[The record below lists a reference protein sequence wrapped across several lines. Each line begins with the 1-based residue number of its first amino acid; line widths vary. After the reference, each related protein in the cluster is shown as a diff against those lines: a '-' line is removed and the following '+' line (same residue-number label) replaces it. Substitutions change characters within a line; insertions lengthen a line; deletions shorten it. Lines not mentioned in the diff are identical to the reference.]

1 MGCSGP
7 GDREKMI
14 RTVITLIFFTIWP
27 VTPAIGQVSG
37 EADVNQAEL
46 DSLWIRASAGGIR
59 FQDQVKPCKEALVE
73 KGADAVGYLVS
84 KMDTRSAREMHTL
97 VDILGEIGE
106 PATFAVC
113 GQLESDDYFRVRLAA
128 RVLGRIKDSTAV
140 ECLLPHA
147 SDSLYNIRAGVA
159 SALGEMRT
167 HLGIGRSSATE
178 TLLKLAGDDDY
189 LVRKSATVALGKMP
203 FQSTVGMLLTNL
215 DDDYY
220 GIRYTAATALSNYGE
235 EAVPYLIQFIDSM
248 LDSHSIRESDK
259 KLYATVLA
267 IDALGKIGDKNSIN
281 YLKKTIKSDLE
292 DRADHHS
299 LIRGYAV
306 RALGRTG
313 NKSAIKFLE
322 KQSRKETDFFV
333 QSMIKEALKESSSK

>member
-1 MGCSGP
+1 
-7 GDREKMI
+7 MI
-14 RTVITLIFFTIWP
+14 RTAITLIFLLIWSAS
-27 VTPAIGQVSG
+27 TAIGQVSG
-37 EADVNQAEL
+37 ETDVNQAEL

-59 FQDQVKPCKEALVE
+59 FRDQVKPCKEALVE
-73 KGADAVGYLVS
+73 KGADAVAYLVS

-113 GQLESDDYFRVRLAA
+113 GQLESDDLFRVRLAA

-159 SALGEMRT
+159 SALGE
-167 HLGIGRSSATE
+167 IGHPSATK
-178 TLLKLAGDDDY
+178 TLLKLAVDDDY

-203 FQSTVGMLLTNL
+203 FESTVGMLLTNL

-220 GIRYTAATALSNYGE
+220 GVRYTAATALSNYGE
-235 EAVPYLIQFIDSM
+235 DAVPYLIGFTDSM
-248 LDSHSIRESDK
+248 LDSHSIRESDR
-259 KLYATVLA
+259 KLYAAVLA
-267 IDALGKIGDKNSIN
+267 IDALGKIGDKKSTN
-281 YLKKTIKSDLE
+281 YLKKTIKSDLDE
-292 DRADHHS
+292 RADYHS

-306 RALGRTG
+306 CALGGTG
-313 NKSAIKFLE
+313 NKSIVKFLE
-322 KQSRKETDFFV
+322 KQSRKEADFFV
-333 QSMIKEALKESSSK
+333 QSMIKAALKESSSR